1 MAGSGKLKILLY
13 AVLPGPVAREFD
25 DLRLLDAR
33 GRGVVSEMITTFS
46 GSQTLPPSAWIFSA
60 ICTRGPR
67 MSSII
72 ARSTFAQMIS
82 PAETLSC
89 PDARARIF
97 SDVVFP

>member
-1 MAGSGKLKILLY
+1 
-13 AVLPGPVAREFD
+13 
-25 DLRLLDAR
+25 
-33 GRGVVSEMITTFS
+33 
-46 GSQTLPPSAWIFSA
+46 
-60 ICTRGPR
+60 

>member
-1 MAGSGKLKILLY
+1 
-13 AVLPGPVAREFD
+13 
-25 DLRLLDAR
+25 
-33 GRGVVSEMITTFS
+33 
-46 GSQTLPPSAWIFSA
+46 
-60 ICTRGPR
+60 

-97 SDVVFP
+97 SDVVFLIGYPPIFKMPARYLTAGQAGVQSAKRQNGTYTSPSMIVRAVR